1 MEQRESRY
9 NIRAV
14 ERALRVLS
22 MLSDGRPR
30 TLTDLSEAIEINN
43 STTYRLLS
51 TLSFNN
57 YVERDNKTNTY
68 KLGIAC
74 LEMAG
79 AYQESSDIRRLALP
93 ELEKLRDE
101 TKETVHLAV
110 LDKMEV
116 VYLEKLHG
124 LHAIGIMSSQVGGR
138 SPAYCTGLGKI
149 LLAYT
154 DPEYVRT
161 YYESAGLH
169 RYSDST
175 IQNIDTL
182 MDELA
187 LTRNRCYAFDSGEHE
202 AEVHCIAAP
211 IFSMKNTVIAAI
223 SVSGPASR
231 MKPVE
236 AQTELI
242 NKTKEAAR
250 VISARLGY
258 RNDQKITV
266 KEGLTS

>member
-1 MEQRESRY
+1 MEQKESRY

-14 ERALRVLS
+14 ERALCVLS

-30 TLTDLSEAIEINN
+30 TLTDLSEAIGINN
-43 STTYRLLS
+43 STTFRLLS
-51 TLSFNN
+51 TLSVKS

-68 KLGIAC
+68 KLGMAC
-74 LEMAG
+74 LEMAR
-79 AYQESSDIRRLALP
+79 AYQVSSDIRRLALT

-161 YYESAGLH
+161 YYRNTGLP

-175 IQNIDTL
+175 IQSIETL
-182 MDELA
+182 MDELIK
-187 LTRNRCYAFDSGEHE
+187 TRNRCYALDSGEHE

-211 IFSMKNTVIAAI
+211 IFSINNTIIAAI
-223 SVSGPASR
+223 SISGPASR
-231 MKPVE
+231 MDPVGS
-236 AQTELI
+236 QTDLI
-242 NKTKEAAR
+242 NRTKEAACI
-250 VISARLGY
+250 ISARLGY
-258 RNDQKITV
+258 RNGQRITV
-266 KEGLTS
+266 KEGLKS

>member
-1 MEQRESRY
+1 VEQRESRY

-14 ERALRVLS
+14 ERALSVLS

-30 TLTDLSEAIEINN
+30 TLTDLSEAIGINH

-51 TLSFNN
+51 TLSFNS
-57 YVERDNKTNTY
+57 YVERGNKSNTY

-74 LEMAG
+74 LEMAR
-79 AYQESSDIRRLALP
+79 AYQASSDIRRLALP

-161 YYESAGLH
+161 YYKSTGLH

-175 IQNIDTL
+175 IQSIEIL
-182 MDELA
+182 MDELVK
-187 LTRNRCYAFDSGEHE
+187 TRNRCYALDAGEHE
-202 AEVHCIAAP
+202 PEVHCIAAP
-211 IFSMKNTVIAAI
+211 IFSMNNTVIAAI

-231 MKPVE
+231 MNPVE

-242 NKTKEAAR
+242 NRTKEVACI
-250 VISARLGY
+250 ISARLGY
-258 RNDQKITV
+258 RNGQSTTI
-266 KEGLTS
+266 KESLKS